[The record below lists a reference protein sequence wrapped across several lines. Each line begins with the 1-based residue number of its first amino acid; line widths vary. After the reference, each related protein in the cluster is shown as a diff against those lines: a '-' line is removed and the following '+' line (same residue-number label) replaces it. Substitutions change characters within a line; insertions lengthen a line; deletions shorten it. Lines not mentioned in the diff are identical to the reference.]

1 MILTMISVAL
11 VTIMGI
17 DYVIKHRFCPPGI
30 EGRLRY
36 CPIFREI
43 IDVGPPIENDE

>member
-43 IDVGPPIENDE
+43 IDLGPPREHME